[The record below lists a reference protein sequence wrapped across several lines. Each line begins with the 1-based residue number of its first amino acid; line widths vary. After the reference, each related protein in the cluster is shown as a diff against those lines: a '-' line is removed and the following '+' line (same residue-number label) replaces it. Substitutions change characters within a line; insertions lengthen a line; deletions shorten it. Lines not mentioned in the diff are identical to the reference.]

1 MFRIHN
7 ETIPKDFQTKFQ
19 YIEHQYE
26 ARQSKDNFIIPK
38 INTRLT
44 RFVISLRCLRI
55 WNSLINNPTKVI
67 YFCPLFKST
76 IKENPLKLK
85 PETN

>member
-1 MFRIHN
+1 MFRVHN

-38 INTRLT
+38 INTRIT
-44 RFVISLRCLRI
+44 RFAISLRGLRI
-55 WNSLINNPTKVI
+55 WN
-67 YFCPLFKST
+67 
-76 IKENPLKLK
+76 
-85 PETN
+85 